1 MRANQIADAEFHLI
15 PTRPVDS
22 LAWIRF
28 DLATRLL
35 PFALSA
41 AVVEAIWRPSWLGF
55 GAGRLDVQLTFGLI
69 GLPAMFVL
77 AMGAQL
83 VLTRRRR
90 ALRVPAGAAD
100 ALLQAGYYVL
110 NGPLEEAFFRGLLQ
124 GGLSLLVT
132 PFGGFVLATA
142 VYVLYHR
149 LGSWTWLDTAATL
162 LAGLPLGLAFW
173 LLPGPASILGV
184 SLAHIGATCGEQVSD
199 PLSPYTSSLT

>member
-1 MRANQIADAEFHLI
+1 
-15 PTRPVDS
+15 
-22 LAWIRF
+22 
-28 DLATRLL
+28 
-35 PFALSA
+35 
-41 AVVEAIWRPSWLGF
+41 
-55 GAGRLDVQLTFGLI
+55 
-69 GLPAMFVL
+69 MFVL

-83 VLTRRRR
+83 LLTRRRR

-162 LAGLPLGLAFW
+162 LAGVPLGLAFW

-184 SLAHIGATCGEQVSD
+184 SLAHIGATCGFLG
-199 PLSPYTSSLT
+199 PGPYLLRRLRLL